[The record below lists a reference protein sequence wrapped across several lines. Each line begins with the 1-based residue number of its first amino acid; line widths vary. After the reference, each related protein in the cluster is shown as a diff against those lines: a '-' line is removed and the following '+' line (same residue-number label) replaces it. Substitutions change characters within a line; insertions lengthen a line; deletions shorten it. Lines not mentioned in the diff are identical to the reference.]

1 MMTEPM
7 DATALLAA
15 DPAGLSGVELSERL
29 IALNQL
35 RSRVEAALVAT
46 VDVWDARAVWAVD
59 GATSGVAWIA
69 HWCQQSA
76 SAAGRLVELAR
87 RLRSMRSTAAAFV
100 TGDLSTAKVDL
111 LVEVAVTEGL
121 AEPFAR
127 DEADLVAAIAG
138 LTVDEAARTIRTWGS
153 LVDPAAF
160 ASDVRRRWTRRGLEL
175 VQQADGRW
183 TGELQVDAEGGAV
196 VAGALDRI
204 VDDLLR
210 AAPGI
215 GSELIATTPEQLR
228 ADALVDMARRATAVP
243 DVLPPRPL
251 LVVFVDATSSSGHPL
266 VGLVDA
272 GDPIPPV
279 AVQRLACDAA
289 IASVRPDQSAG
300 GTEPHD
306 VAVRTVTDAEAR
318 AMWVRDGGCVF
329 PGCDRPPVACEAH
342 QIPSVPDGAGDL
354 ADLCL
359 VCAAHHR
366 LLHEGGFGV
375 SRTADGRLP
384 FVRPDGS
391 PLLGPRHRLDLYG
404 RLFGHPPHA

>member
-1 MMTEPM
+1 MTDPV
-7 DATALLAA
+7 DATALLEAE
-15 DPAGLSGVELSERL
+15 PAGLSGVELSERL
-29 IALNQL
+29 IALGQL

-69 HWCQQSA
+69 YWCEHSTE
-76 SAAGRLVELAR
+76 AAGRLVELAR
-87 RLRSMRSTAAAFV
+87 RLRSMRATAAGFV
-100 TGDLSTAKVDL
+100 AGALATAKVDL
-111 LVEVAVTEGL
+111 LVDVAVTEGL

-127 DEADLVAAIAG
+127 DEADLVAAVTG
-138 LTVDEAARTIRTWGS
+138 LTVDEAARTIRTWAS

-160 ASDVRRRWTRRGLEL
+160 ASDVRRRWAQRGLDL
-175 VQQADGRW
+175 VQQSDGRW
-183 TGELQVDAEGGAV
+183 TGELQVDPEGGAMV
-196 VAGALDRI
+196 VAALDRI
-204 VDDLLR
+204 VDDLVG
-210 AAPGI
+210 AASGI
-215 GSELIATTPEQLR
+215 ASGLIATTPEQRR
-228 ADALVDMARRATAVP
+228 ADALVDMARRAAAVP
-243 DVLPPRPL
+243 DALPPRPL
-251 LVVFVDATSSSGHPL
+251 LVVFVDGSSSGHPL

-272 GDPIPPV
+272 GEPIPPV
-279 AVQRLACDAA
+279 AVQRIACDAVVA
-289 IASVRPDQSAG
+289 AVEPDPAAG
-300 GTEPHD
+300 GAEPRD
-306 VAVRTVTDAEAR
+306 VAVRTVTDAQAR

-342 QIPSVPDGAGDL
+342 QIPSVPDGSGDL

-359 VCAAHHR
+359 VCTAHHR